1 MKRYKR
7 IVVKVGTST
16 LTHTTGKLNFCRI
29 EKLVRVLSDFNNM
42 GYEVVLVSS
51 GAMGV
56 GVGKLNLKTRPKT
69 IMEKQAVSAVGQSEL
84 MGIYDRFF
92 MEYGQTISQILL
104 TKDDIG
110 DRQRKENLS
119 NTFLQLLKYNCIP
132 IVNENDSIS
141 YEEIEFGDNDTLS
154 AIVAKLVEADL
165 LVMLTDIDGLYDKN
179 PRKFSDAKII
189 DEVAEITEEI
199 KAMADGAG
207 TSRGTGGM
215 ITKLLAAE
223 IATNA
228 GCDVIIANGSAPGNL
243 YQILEGEPVGTK
255 FRRMSHE

>member
-1 MKRYKR
+1 M
-7 IVVKVGTST
+7 
-16 LTHTTGKLNFCRI
+16 
-29 EKLVRVLSDFNNM
+29 
-42 GYEVVLVSS
+42 
-51 GAMGV
+51 
-56 GVGKLNLKTRPKT
+56 
-69 IMEKQAVSAVGQSEL
+69 
-84 MGIYDRFF
+84 
-92 MEYGQTISQILL
+92 
-104 TKDDIG
+104 
-110 DRQRKENLS
+110 
-119 NTFLQLLKYNCIP
+119 QLLKYNCIP

-189 DEVAEITEEI
+189 DEVTEITEEV

-228 GCDVIIANGSAPGNL
+228 GCDVIIANGNAPGNI
-243 YQILEGEPVGTK
+243 YKVLEGEPVGTK
-255 FRRMSHE
+255 FRRKCDE